1 MKSIPQEVR
10 PSAGD
15 SVTVHKLDAAGV
27 ETWYYSGEVLRTT
40 PTSITLV
47 ATFDREDR
55 SLGGL
60 ELQRGDRFVE
70 TFYADRWYN
79 VFRIHGGR
87 DGRLKGWYCNV
98 TRPAKIEPG
107 HVYADDLA
115 LDLVV
120 LPNGECQVL
129 DEEEFEAL
137 QLTPEERETGLQ
149 ALEELKTFA
158 SSHSAPFDINF

>member
-1 MKSIPQEVR
+1 MKSIPREAR

-137 QLTPEERETGLQ
+137 QLTPEERESALE
-149 ALEELKTFA
+149 ALEELKA
-158 SSHSAPFDINF
+158 SAFDLSG

>member
-10 PSAGD
+10 PPAGD

-137 QLTPEERETGLQ
+137 QLTPEERETALE
-149 ALEELKTFA
+149 ALEELKA
-158 SSHSAPFDINF
+158 SAFDLSG

>member
-10 PSAGD
+10 LSAGD
-15 SVTVHKLDAAGV
+15 SVTVHKLDADGN
-27 ETWYYSGEVLRTT
+27 ETWRYAGDVLHTDS
-40 PTSITLV
+40 TSLTLV
-47 ATFDREDR
+47 AAFDREDR

-120 LPNGECQVL
+120 LPNGEMQVL

-137 QLTPEERETGLQ
+137 QLTPEERESALE
-149 ALEELKTFA
+149 ALEELKA
-158 SSHSAPFDINF
+158 SAFDLSG

>member
-137 QLTPEERETGLQ
+137 QLTPEERETALE
-149 ALEELKTFA
+149 ALEELKA
-158 SSHSAPFDINF
+158 SAFDLSG